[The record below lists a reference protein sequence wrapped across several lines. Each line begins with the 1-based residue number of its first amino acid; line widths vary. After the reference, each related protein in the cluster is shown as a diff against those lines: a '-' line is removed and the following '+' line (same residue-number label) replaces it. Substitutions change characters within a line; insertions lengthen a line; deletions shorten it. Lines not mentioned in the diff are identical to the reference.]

1 MFVLVITRLG
11 ALFIN
16 HLRHLRVRSES
27 AVWATPTFH
36 QLPDLCTMVF
46 GSTLISIRC

>member
-16 HLRHLRVRSES
+16 HLRHFADPLRERRLGDNEREHTDVSVLS
-27 AVWATPTFH
+27 VN
-36 QLPDLCTMVF
+36 PDVL
-46 GSTLISIRC
+46 SKIL